1 MSDTV
6 EEFKNCFAPIANS
19 NSRILIL
26 GTLPGEVSLA
36 KNEYYGH
43 SRNHFWPIIADV
55 LGENLPVPYEERVA
69 MLLRNGVALWDV
81 LHSAQRV
88 ASALDSKIENP
99 IANDF
104 AGFFTAH
111 PQIRGLLFNGNNA
124 QKFFRRLVAKTQNV
138 PLSAE
143 QMRTVPST
151 SPAYARP
158 FEEKVVK
165 WREALTAL

>member
-1 MSDTV
+1 MSETV
-6 EEFKNCFAPIANS
+6 EEFKNCFAPIANG

-36 KNEYYGH
+36 KRQYYGH

-55 LGENLPVPYEERVA
+55 FGEELPASYDARVA

-81 LHSAQRV
+81 LQSAQRV
-88 ASALDSKIENP
+88 ASALDSKIEKP
-99 IANDF
+99 VANDF

-111 PQIRGLLFNGNNA
+111 PQIRGLLFNGNSA
-124 QKFFRRLVAKTQNV
+124 QKFFRRLVAKTQDV
-138 PLSAE
+138 PLSEE

-151 SPAYARP
+151 SPAYALP